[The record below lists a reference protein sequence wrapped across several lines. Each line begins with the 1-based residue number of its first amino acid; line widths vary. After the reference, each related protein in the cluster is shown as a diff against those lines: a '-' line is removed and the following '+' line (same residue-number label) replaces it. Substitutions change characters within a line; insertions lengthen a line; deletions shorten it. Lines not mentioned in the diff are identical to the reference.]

1 MCMLFPMNLQQYDDG
16 TFGYLYLDGNETE
29 SFAGPK
35 VKCFQQEGES
45 REDFISKNNITFQ
58 PKQYGS
64 NLTNDTIINNYEKAN
79 ELIDVIKSGYAV
91 DYFTTFRMTNDE
103 RFYFYVARYLPEDDI
118 PSEWLDPSYSGEQE
132 IEIKTGLICRGL
144 SNKKYTDP
152 SQPVKVRRELANLGL
167 FLDILS
173 KDPSKEIRDIVK
185 KKSDN
190 SLTIES
196 LKSSN
201 NAKKINYIKNTLPSL
216 PEDQQKL
223 FIDALVKDESEDVR
237 EALAENGYAIDILKH
252 DPNWKVQRG
261 VIASNKLKREDI
273 EKIAQNDKLHLLVQL
288 AIAKYNNHEG
298 LEILTPYIK
307 NLGTPAKIEFVKY
320 GKCLSEIVNSL
331 VSNANKDL
339 IEALG
344 TYLNANK
351 DSDEVINLIISC
363 VTNRNLY
370 EKFIKDKP
378 EHVVQEN
385 EEYST
390 SSIGKIIYKLYYTGC
405 GDKKYS
411 RCFSSYRLYKEFHT
425 RLLNTMNG
433 N

>member
-1 MCMLFPMNLQQYDDG
+1 MGMLFPMNLQQYDDS
-16 TFGYLYLDGNETE
+16 TFGYLYLDGSETE

-45 REDFISKNNITFQ
+45 REDFIAKNNITFQ

-64 NLTNDTIINNYEKAN
+64 NLANDTIINNYEKAN

-144 SNKKYTDP
+144 ADKKYTDP
-152 SQPVKVRRELANLGL
+152 SQPVRVRRELANLGL
-167 FLDILS
+167 F
-173 KDPSKEIRDIVK
+173 
-185 KKSDN
+185 
-190 SLTIES
+190 
-196 LKSSN
+196 
-201 NAKKINYIKNTLPSL
+201 TLPSL

-351 DSDEVINLIISC
+351 DSDEVTNLIISC

-390 SSIGKIIYKLYYTGC
+390 SNIGKIIYKLYYTGC

-411 RCFSSYRLYKEFHT
+411 RCFSSYRFYKEFHT